1 MAAKTTRKAPTA
13 AGVKTASQETT
24 GLLEAALLRAAA
36 AADWLELS
44 DAAALEL
51 ARSLARMIDKEPDSH
66 AAATLTRLLNELGL
80 TVRGRR
86 DRTPAG
92 EESPLEQLIARAA
105 RPALAEG
112 RDPAA

>member
-1 MAAKTTRKAPTA
+1 MAAKTTRKAPTTP
-13 AGVKTASQETT
+13 GVKTASQATT
-24 GLLEAALLRAAA
+24 GPLESALLRAAD

-51 ARSLARMIDKEPDSH
+51 ARSLARMIDQEPDSH

-86 DRTPAG
+86 DRQPAA
-92 EESPLEQLIARAA
+92 ETSPLDQLVARAA
-105 RPALAEG
+105 RPALTSR